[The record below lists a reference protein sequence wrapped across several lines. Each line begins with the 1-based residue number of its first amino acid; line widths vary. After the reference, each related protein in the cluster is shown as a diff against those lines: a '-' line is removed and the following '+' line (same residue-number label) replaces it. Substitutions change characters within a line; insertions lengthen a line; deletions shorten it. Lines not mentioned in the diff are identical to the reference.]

1 MITLSTDRGLVKVE
15 DWKEIASLPGFIDNL
30 DPRNQKLASII
41 GQYVF
46 PEKIRCGL
54 SNCHTPHAKGY
65 VANTESGLITNIGK
79 DCGKRYFG
87 IDFENQSKKFD
98 SDVKA
103 QNNRESLSKFKNQIE
118 TFSEN
123 IKTLREASK
132 GADWVHKKI
141 KTLTTFGSE
150 IPSEI
155 VRKLVEMAKTK
166 NGSLLTAQEATE
178 DEIESIEIMTGKEI
192 KSRPYYTSKK
202 IAEINGIEAMYPEN
216 DLRRILIIDL
226 DSGIKQIINL
236 DIYTATASELA
247 RHAKWAGQYEEKF
260 ESAKKSVVFGRALLT
275 KSNLSPLKYLLN
287 DPVDIISY
295 DSFLKTL

>member
-141 KTLTTFGSE
+141 KNLTTFGSE

-178 DEIESIEIMTGKEI
+178 DEIESIEIM
-192 KSRPYYTSKK
+192 
-202 IAEINGIEAMYPEN
+202 
-216 DLRRILIIDL
+216 
-226 DSGIKQIINL
+226 
-236 DIYTATASELA
+236 
-247 RHAKWAGQYEEKF
+247 
-260 ESAKKSVVFGRALLT
+260 
-275 KSNLSPLKYLLN
+275 
-287 DPVDIISY
+287 
-295 DSFLKTL
+295 SFLESPMSCH